1 MNPQPQPPSGAWRFR
16 RSERLGLAVALFAI
30 LVFGANLEK
39 RTALR
44 RTPMTDLG
52 VFACAA
58 GAVRDGENPYTI
70 CDWHGWHY
78 QYPPTLAILFRP
90 LAIPVPA
97 SPPSLPPGE
106 PRTKSNT
113 PWGYRIDTPGNLYGL
128 DGQNVRFF
136 WIVALWYV
144 ISVVL
149 ILLSAQALAC
159 ALEGS
164 SLKDPPP
171 TGQAERRRWWLLR
184 TLPMLICIGSLG
196 TELSRGQ
203 VDVLTLASIS
213 LGLYLA
219 TAQREFNAG
228 LCLSF
233 PATVKLF
240 PPFLL
245 LYPIWRRRWRMTAG
259 VVAGLVLALAILPAV
274 ALGPKQAIELYR
286 LWTQVLAKPAL
297 GQGADPARAIE
308 LAMNTTDN
316 QSLLAFI
323 HNWKYHDLRRDLRP
337 PVAAPGERYAVYG
350 MGALM
355 LFGVGIV
362 SGWRRRDQPYEL
374 FIIAG
379 LLIGLAFTV
388 SPISHNFYYLV
399 LLPLIAAL
407 LDRGLSNGPGRL
419 QNSKILLVLMIF
431 MLVDIL
437 ARLPKIGAFL
447 RDAGVPLLS
456 MVALMCAGAMVLLQR
471 ERSATTTGEAGNL
484 VSAQGGIASPG

>member
-1 MNPQPQPPSGAWRFR
+1 
-16 RSERLGLAVALFAI
+16 
-30 LVFGANLEK
+30 
-39 RTALR
+39 
-44 RTPMTDLG
+44 
-52 VFACAA
+52 
-58 GAVRDGENPYTI
+58 
-70 CDWHGWHY
+70 
-78 QYPPTLAILFRP
+78 
-90 LAIPVPA
+90 
-97 SPPSLPPGE
+97 
-106 PRTKSNT
+106 
-113 PWGYRIDTPGNLYGL
+113 L
-128 DGQNVRFF
+128 DAQNVRFF
-136 WIVALWYV
+136 WIVAVWYL

-149 ILLSAQALAC
+149 IFLSAHALAC

-164 SLKDPPP
+164 NLKHPPP

-184 TLPMLICIGSLG
+184 ALPMLICIGSLG

-219 TAQREFNAG
+219 TTRREFNAG
-228 LCLSF
+228 ICLSF

-259 VVAGLVLALAILPAV
+259 VVAGLVLALAILPAA
-274 ALGPKQAIELYR
+274 ALGPRRAIELYR

-297 GQGADPARAIE
+297 GQGSDPARAIE

-337 PVAAPGERYAVYG
+337 PAAAPGERYAVYAL
-350 MGALM
+350 GAIM
-355 LFGVGIV
+355 LLGVGIV
-362 SGWRRRDQPYEL
+362 SGLRRRDEPCEL
-374 FIIAG
+374 LIIAG
-379 LLIGLAFTV
+379 LLVGLAFAV

-407 LDRGLSNGPGRL
+407 LDRGLRTGAGRPHK
-419 QNSKILLVLMIF
+419 SKLLLVLMIF

-437 ARLPKIGAFL
+437 ARVPKIGAYL

-456 MVALMCAGAMVLLQR
+456 MGALMCAGAVVLLKR
-471 ERSATTTGEAGNL
+471 ERSDPSTGVAGHL
-484 VSAQGGIASPG
+484 VSAPGESASPS

>member
-1 MNPQPQPPSGAWRFR
+1 MNPQPACPSGSWRFR
-16 RSERLGLAVALFAI
+16 RGERLGLAVALFII

-58 GAVRDGENPYTI
+58 GAVRDGENLYTI

-90 LAIPVPA
+90 LALPVPA
-97 SPPSLPPGE
+97 GPPSLPPGE

-113 PWGYRIDTPGNLYGL
+113 PWGYRIDAPGNFYGL
-128 DGQNVRFF
+128 DEQNARFF
-136 WIVALWYV
+136 WIVAVWYAV
-144 ISVVL
+144 SVAL
-149 ILLSAQALAC
+149 IFLSAHALAC

-164 SLKDPPP
+164 SLGRPPP
-171 TGQAERRRWWLLR
+171 EGKAERRRWWALR
-184 TLPMLICIGSLG
+184 TLPLLICVGSLG

-203 VDVLTLASIS
+203 VDVLTLAAIS

-219 TAQREFNAG
+219 TTNREFNAG

-274 ALGPKQAIELYR
+274 ALGPPRAVELYR
-286 LWTQVLAKPAL
+286 LWAQVLARPAL
-297 GQGADPARAIE
+297 GHGTDPARAIE

-337 PVAAPGERYAVYG
+337 PIAAPWERYAVYAL
-350 MGALM
+350 GALM
-355 LFGVGIV
+355 LLGVGIV
-362 SGWRRRDQPYEL
+362 SGMRRRDQPHEL

-379 LLIGLAFTV
+379 ILVGLAFVV

-407 LDRGLSNGPGRL
+407 LDRGLADGSGRAR
-419 QNSKILLVLMIF
+419 NSTLLLVPAIF

-437 ARLPKIGAFL
+437 ARLPKIGALL

-456 MVALMCAGAMVLLQR
+456 MVALMCAGAMVLR
-471 ERSATTTGEAGNL
+471 KHKDSAPAICEAGNQ
-484 VSAQGGIASPG
+484 S

>member
-1 MNPQPQPPSGAWRFR
+1 MGALKMNPQPAPPSGSWRFR
-16 RSERLGLAVALFAI
+16 RGERVGLAVGLFVI

-44 RTPMTDLG
+44 RVPMTDLG
-52 VFACAA
+52 VFASAA
-58 GAVRDGENPYTI
+58 GAVRDGENLYTM

-90 LAIPVPA
+90 LALPVPA
-97 SPPSLPPGE
+97 GPPSLPAGE
-106 PRTKSNT
+106 QRTKSNT
-113 PWGYRIDTPGNLYGL
+113 PWGYRIDTPGNFYGL
-128 DGQNVRFF
+128 DEQNARFF
-136 WIVALWYV
+136 WIVAVWYV
-144 ISVVL
+144 TSVVL
-149 ILLSAQALAC
+149 IFLSAHALAC
-159 ALEGS
+159 VLEGS
-164 SLKDPPP
+164 RLGRPPP
-171 TGQAERRRWWLLR
+171 GDGAGRRRWWALRAVPLL
-184 TLPMLICIGSLG
+184 LCIGSLG

-203 VDVLTLASIS
+203 VDVLTLAAIS

-219 TAQREFNAG
+219 ATGREFNAG
-228 LCLSF
+228 ICLSF

-245 LYPIWRRRWRMTAG
+245 LYPFWRRRWRMTAG
-259 VVAGLVLALAILPAV
+259 VVAGLVLALAVLPAV
-274 ALGPKQAIELYR
+274 ALGPRRAVELYR
-286 LWTQVLAKPAL
+286 LWAQVLAKPAL
-297 GQGADPARAIE
+297 GQGTDAARAIE

-337 PVAAPGERYAVYG
+337 PVAAPWERYAVYA

-355 LFGVGIV
+355 LLGVGVV
-362 SGWRRRDQPYEL
+362 SGMRRRDQPHEL
-374 FIIAG
+374 LIIAG
-379 LLIGLAFTV
+379 TMIGLAFVV

-407 LDRGLSNGPGRL
+407 LDRGLADPPGRPR
-419 QNSKILLVLMIF
+419 NSGILLVLMIF

-456 MVALMCAGAMVLLQR
+456 LVALMGAGAMVLLQHKD
-471 ERSATTTGEAGNL
+471 SAPANCQEGNQ
-484 VSAQGGIASPG
+484 S